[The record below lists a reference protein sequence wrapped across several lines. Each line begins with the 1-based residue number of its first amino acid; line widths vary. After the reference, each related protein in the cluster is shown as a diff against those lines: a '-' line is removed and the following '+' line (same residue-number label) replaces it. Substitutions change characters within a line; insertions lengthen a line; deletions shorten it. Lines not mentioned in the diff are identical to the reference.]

1 MLVQFLVEN
10 FLSFK
15 DETVFSMRA
24 PPGETHAVTEIPGHD
39 GLRLMRVA
47 AFYGA
52 NASGK
57 SNLVKALKTAC
68 ELVALGASP
77 NSNLPFHPFRL
88 APDFQLKPTRFQ
100 FDFLVE
106 GVLYSYT
113 LILSA
118 ERITGEALYRTPPNT
133 SNEELIYEREA
144 PSDGGEHVVTLGA
157 MVMSGDVEQQQFT
170 RFVAKAAPIQQPL
183 LSEFTTRNVPGFAS
197 IRNWFHQGLT
207 IVGPS
212 DSYPN
217 LINELFESSTLRTFY
232 GDILSTM
239 GTGIS
244 GVDVFKEH
252 NTSIP
257 LSIVSTILHRARQS
271 IPSKSATLGQTLIVE
286 DNGKDVSRLNL
297 VLEHST
303 RGGST
308 VAFPFTEESDGTQRL
323 VHLLPILFHRT
334 KGSCT
339 VIDEL
344 DRSLHTALTR
354 RFVEEFMVMASG
366 AMSQLIFTT
375 HDTNLLNG
383 RLLTPG
389 SIWFVEKDDDG
400 ASHLHSLADYR
411 TPQLEH
417 LLEHLEDGYLQ
428 GRFGAIPF
436 LAHRDNLGWQS
447 GEQAP

>member
-68 ELVALGASP
+68 DLVALGASP

-88 APDFQLKPTRFQ
+88 APDFQLRPTRFQ

-118 ERITGEALYRTPPNT
+118 ERIAGEALYRTLPNT

-144 PSDGGEHVVTLGA
+144 PSDGGEHTVTLGA
-157 MVMSGDVEQQQFT
+157 MVMSRDVEQQQFA
-170 RFVAKAAPIQQPL
+170 RFVAKAAPVQQPL
-183 LSEFTTRNVPGFAS
+183 LSEFTTRNVSGFAS
-197 IRNWFHQGLT
+197 IRAWFHQGLKV
-207 IVGPS
+207 VGPS
-212 DSYPN
+212 DAYLHLLP
-217 LINELFESSTLRTFY
+217 ELFGDASLRRFY
-232 GDILSTM
+232 GDMLSKM
-239 GTGIS
+239 GTGVT
-244 GVDVFKEH
+244 GVDILKEKDAD
-252 NTSIP
+252 I
-257 LSIVSTILHRARQS
+257 
-271 IPSKSATLGQTLIVE
+271 TLYPYDGMRYMVGEEGEIRHLKLI
-286 DNGKDVSRLNL
+286 
-297 VLEHST
+297 LEHHTQS
-303 RGGST
+303 GAK
-308 VAFPFTEESDGTQRL
+308 VAFPLEDESDGTQRL
-323 VHLLPILFHRT
+323 LSLLPVLFHRT
-334 KGSCT
+334 NGQLT

-354 RFVEEFMVMASG
+354 RFVEEFMAMASG

-383 RLLTPG
+383 RLLPPG

-411 TPQLEH
+411 APQLEH
-417 LLEHLEDGYLQ
+417 LLEHLEEGYLQ

-447 GEQAP
+447 SEQVP